1 MLGRIQLWFARQA
14 LGELLHADPLGHLD
28 AVHLQD
34 VRLARP
40 DLDEPVLAVGAHVG
54 PLPGVRH
61 AVVLERV
68 ERPELELAEVA
79 GQRLLGVRLHVV
91 LQVRLDL
98 GDHP

>member
-1 MLGRIQLWFARQA
+1 MYKMYGLSFFRETRTSTELTGLASQARRTLPA
-14 LGELLHADPLGHLD
+14 LA
-28 AVHLQD
+28 
-34 VRLARP
+34 
-40 DLDEPVLAVGAHVG
+40 EPVLAVRAHVG

-61 AVVLERV
+61 AVVLEGV

-79 GQRLLGVRLHVV
+79 GQRLLAVRLHVV